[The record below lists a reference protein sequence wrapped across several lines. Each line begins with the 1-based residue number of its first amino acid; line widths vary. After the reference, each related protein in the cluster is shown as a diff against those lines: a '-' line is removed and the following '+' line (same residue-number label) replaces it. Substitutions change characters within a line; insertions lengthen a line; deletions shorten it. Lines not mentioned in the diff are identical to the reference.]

1 MKLFIDRLA
10 DVPNV
15 DYLLIVTFGFF
26 YSFSPDKL
34 SNVKSLLEQKVRVFC
49 EWTKAEEMLY
59 NIIINKSQKLEVN
72 IVSAKNLNLNAN
84 KISDIEEHI
93 RAFNE
98 RKRKLIEQNKLTVY
112 DMISEI
118 YNLENQALVDAVTAE
133 HQLIKKLTAS
143 GMTYEQIAEFADGYN
158 TKTINQTTFEF

>member
-1 MKLFIDRLA
+1 M
-10 DVPNV
+10 
-15 DYLLIVTFGFF
+15 G
-26 YSFSPDKL
+26 
-34 SNVKSLLEQKVRVFC
+34 
-49 EWTKAEEMLY
+49 
-59 NIIINKSQKLEVN
+59 
-72 IVSAKNLNLNAN
+72 AKNLNLNAS

-133 HQLIKKLTAS
+133 HQLIEKLTAS
-143 GMTYEQIAEFADGYN
+143 GMTYEQIAELADSHD
-158 TKTINQTTFEF
+158 TETINQTTLEF

>member
-1 MKLFIDRLA
+1 M
-10 DVPNV
+10 
-15 DYLLIVTFGFF
+15 
-26 YSFSPDKL
+26 
-34 SNVKSLLEQKVRVFC
+34 
-49 EWTKAEEMLY
+49 
-59 NIIINKSQKLEVN
+59 
-72 IVSAKNLNLNAN
+72 SAKNLNQNTT

-133 HQLIKKLTAS
+133 HQLIEKLTAS
-143 GMTYEQIAEFADGYN
+143 GMTYEQIAELADSHD
-158 TKTINQTTFEF
+158 TETINQTTFEF